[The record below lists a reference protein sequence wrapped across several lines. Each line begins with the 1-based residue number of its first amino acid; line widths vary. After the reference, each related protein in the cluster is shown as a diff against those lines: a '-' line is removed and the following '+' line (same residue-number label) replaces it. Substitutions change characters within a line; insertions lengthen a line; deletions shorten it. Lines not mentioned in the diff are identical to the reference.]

1 MTTFMGSLEN
11 QQMQET
17 ENGALGYVT
26 IGSKLLDL
34 NFAVPSFRKDI
45 SMKYYDF
52 FNESIQKNPNLTL
65 RWLLF
70 LRDIK
75 EGMGERDSYRKFL
88 YYLCEIEP
96 DLAEVFIE
104 EVDLAEY
111 GRWDDYIYLYSYL
124 SKGSLRDTIV
134 EKLKKQLNEDVVNLM
149 QGKPISLLAKWMP
162 SEKASSKSTRKLAKI
177 FAKEFN
183 LSLQDYRKTLSSLRK
198 HLNIVEVKMSA
209 NKWDKIEYEKV
220 TSGANLRYNTAFYRH
235 DQERRREYLESL
247 KKGETK
253 INAKTLFLYEIVYKY
268 NDSCIWDRSTKALD
282 ETLEALWKAQEP
294 PKEFAN
300 TLVVRDGSGS
310 MLCPIGNSN
319 VTAIDVADALTIYLS
334 EYNSEEFKNKFITFS
349 HDAKLVDLSKFN
361 NLHDKL
367 VRLESFSDYTN
378 TNVENVLSL
387 VLRAMKES
395 NKSVDRLLFIS
406 DMEYDSATSGRTDKA
421 LFEIWQEKY
430 KEEGFTMPK
439 LVFWNVNSRT
449 NTIPVTENENGV
461 ILVSGFSKNIVDMVM
476 SKEIDPL
483 KILVDKLNTERYT
496 VVDRVIIG

>member
-1 MTTFMGSLEN
+1 MTTFMESLEN

-26 IGSKLLDL
+26 TGSKLLDL
-34 NFAVPSFRKDI
+34 NFAVPSFRKNI

-75 EGMGERDSYRKFL
+75 EGMGERDSYRNFL

-96 DLAEVFIE
+96 DLAEAFIE

-111 GRWDDYIYLYSYL
+111 GRWDDYIALYSYL
-124 SKGSLRDTIV
+124 SKSFLRDTIV

-162 SEKASSKSTRKLAKI
+162 SEKASSKTARKLAKI

-220 TSGANLRYNTAFYRH
+220 TSGANLRYNEAFYKH
-235 DQERRREYLESL
+235 DQERRKEYLESL
-247 KKGETK
+247 EKGETK
-253 INAKTLFLYEIVYKY
+253 INANTLFLYDIVHKY
-268 NDSCIWDRSTKALD
+268 SQGYFIKELD

-310 MLCPIGNSN
+310 MFCQIGKSN
-319 VTAIDVADALTIYLS
+319 VTAIDVANALTIYLS
-334 EYNSEEFKNKFITFS
+334 EHNSEEFKDKFITFS
-349 HDAKLVDLSKFN
+349 HDAKLVNLSRFN

-387 VLRAMKES
+387 VLRAMKKS

-406 DMEYDSATSGRTDKA
+406 DQEYDSATSGRTDKA

-430 KEEGFTMPK
+430 KEEGFTIPK
-439 LVFWNVNSRT
+439 LVFWNVDSRT
-449 NTIPVTENENGV
+449 NTIPVKENENGV

-476 SKEIDPL
+476 SKELDPY
-483 KILVDKLNTERYT
+483 KILVDKLMTERYNI
-496 VVDRVIIG
+496 VDRVIIG

>member
-1 MTTFMGSLEN
+1 MITFMESLEN

-26 IGSKLLDL
+26 TGSKLLDL

-75 EGMGERDSYRKFL
+75 EGMGERDSYRRFL
-88 YYLCEIEP
+88 YYLCETEP
-96 DLAEVFIE
+96 DLAEAFIE

-111 GRWDDYIYLYSYL
+111 GRWDDYIALYSCL
-124 SKGSLRDTIV
+124 SKSSLRDTIV

-162 SEKASSKSTRKLAKI
+162 SEKASSKTARKLAKI

-235 DQERRREYLESL
+235 DTERRKEYLESL

-253 INAKTLFLYEIVYKY
+253 INANTLFLYDIVHKY
-268 NDSCIWDRSTKALD
+268 SQGYFIKNLD

-310 MLCPIGNSN
+310 MFCQIGKSN
-319 VTAIDVADALTIYLS
+319 VTAIDVANALTIYLS
-334 EYNSEEFKNKFITFS
+334 EHNSKEFKNKFITFS

-367 VRLESFSDYTN
+367 VYLEGFSDYTN

-421 LFEIWQEKY
+421 LFEIWQERY

-483 KILVDKLNTERYT
+483 KILVDKLNTERYNI
-496 VVDRVIIG
+496 VDRVIIG